1 MCHFPDLTYVLI
13 VSIPK
18 HAHDYYIEL
27 NILVNEGTN
36 VIQENTY
43 KHPGQFV
50 VVLISF
56 LITGHVVKFVE
67 YYFIS
72 LS

>member
-27 NILVNEGTN
+27 NILVNEGIN

-43 KHPGQFV
+43 KHP
-50 VVLISF
+50 F